1 MWLTSDQASDLPMPA
16 DCRLIADLTVNL
28 SLSESIHA
36 WSIWRGYFFAVIDQ
50 CSLGDTVIL
59 VLFLCTVAGSPLPD
73 VGELAASIRRFS
85 KSFSGGWFAGARE
98 GIFKSMRRSSIFR
111 DRRWQSVLMVGGA
124 AFSRSQCMAYSIL
137 LVPLLH
143 IV

>member
-59 VLFLCTVAGSPLPD
+59 VLFLCTVAGSPLMW
-73 VGELAASIRRFS
+73 ANWRRRYFVS
-85 KSFSGGWFAGARE
+85 
-98 GIFKSMRRSSIFR
+98 
-111 DRRWQSVLMVGGA
+111 LN
-124 AFSRSQCMAYSIL
+124 RSQEDGL
-137 LVPLLH
+137 QERVKEFLKV
-143 IV
+143 